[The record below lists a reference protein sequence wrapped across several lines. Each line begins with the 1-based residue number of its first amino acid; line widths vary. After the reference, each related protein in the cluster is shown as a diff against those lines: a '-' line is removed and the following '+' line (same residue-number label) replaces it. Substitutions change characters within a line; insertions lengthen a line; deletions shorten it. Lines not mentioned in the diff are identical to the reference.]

1 MLQGAFYMVIG
12 KYNILE
18 AYVSSQRDKI
28 ILKALDWISCL
39 QCNAILFSELDNG
52 MQISSGQPIVLNG
65 DVANIQKCVRNALL
79 ECEQMLMGAND
90 EFESNAQYATVLL
103 WNDYFKEEM

>member
-1 MLQGAFYMVIG
+1 MVIG

-65 DVANIQKCVRNALL
+65 DVTNIQKCVRNALL

>member
-1 MLQGAFYMVIG
+1 MIIG

-18 AYVSSQRDKI
+18 ASVSSRRDRI
-28 ILKALDWISCL
+28 ILKASDWDSCL
-39 QCNAILFSELDNG
+39 DCNAILFSELDDG

-79 ECEQMLMGAND
+79 EWLQMHMDKKD
-90 EFESNAQYATVLL
+90 EVESNVQFATVLL
-103 WNDYFKEEM
+103 WNDYLKEVM